1 MDAKTQPRIEPFPDA
16 IDYFSVFGLGRKMQ
30 IDLEDLEKRFHDL
43 SRKFHPD
50 RHQTKSS
57 AEREISQSNSAVV
70 NKAYRT
76 LRDPISRAEYLVGL
90 IDGNQQIA
98 VEAPAE
104 LLEEILDLQETLE
117 EFRRLPDRNEPEK
130 ESLREKLLKIR
141 SDLRMKDRDLSAQM
155 ERAFVRWDGASPDD
169 RETQRRVVGE
179 MKEILSH
186 RSYLG
191 RVLVNL
197 QQALGEN
204 G

>member
-1 MDAKTQPRIEPFPDA
+1 
-16 IDYFSVFGLGRKMQ
+16 MQ
-30 IDLEDLEKRFHDL
+30 IDLEDLERRFHDL

-50 RHQTKSS
+50 LHQNGSS

-76 LRDPISRAEYLVGL
+76 LRDPITRAEYLVAL

-117 EFRRLPDRNEPEK
+117 EFGRLSDRNEPEK
-130 ESLREKLLKIR
+130 ESLRENLLKILR
-141 SDLRMKDRDLSAQM
+141 DLQTKDRDLSARM
-155 ERAFVRWDGASPDD
+155 EKAFARWDGAARDD
-169 RETQRRVVGE
+169 RETQRQVVGE
-179 MKEILSH
+179 LKEILSH

-191 RVLVNL
+191 RVIGNL
-197 QQALGEN
+197 QQQLGEN
-204 G
+204 D